1 MLEPVK
7 KQATDKMEK
16 AIQVLKKDL
25 AALRAGRATPALLE
39 KVVVE
44 YYGSEMPVNQL
55 ANISTPDPRT
65 LVIQPWDKSAL
76 AEIERAILK
85 SDLGLTPSNDGNVIR
100 INLPAL
106 TQERRAELV
115 KVVKKTGEEAKVAIR
130 NIRRDANDDIKKLEK
145 NGDISEDESR
155 RGQDEIQ
162 KLTDKFIQEADKIVA
177 ACAKCLKEPCSEG
190 VFAAKNAAFFGKP
203 LFFTDEGVFF
213 KSFLG

>member
-7 KQATDKMEK
+7 KQASEKMEK

-76 AEIERAILK
+76 AEIERAIMK

-162 KLTDKFIQEADKIVA
+162 KLTDRFIQEADKIVA
-177 ACAKCLKEPCSEG
+177 AKEKEIM
-190 VFAAKNAAFFGKP
+190 
-203 LFFTDEGVFF
+203 EI
-213 KSFLG
+213 

>member
-7 KQATDKMEK
+7 KQATEKMEK

-25 AALRAGRATPALLE
+25 AALRAGRATPALLD

-115 KVVKKTGEEAKVAIR
+115 KVVKKTGEEGKVAIR
-130 NIRRDANDDIKKLEK
+130 NIRRDANDEIKKLEK

-177 ACAKCLKEPCSEG
+177 AKEKEIM
-190 VFAAKNAAFFGKP
+190 
-203 LFFTDEGVFF
+203 EI
-213 KSFLG
+213 